1 MNVERIFGILFVLL
15 IASCVSSN
23 RYEEALAEKR
33 GLEDRVIQLE
43 KSQREFDRLKDDFS
57 KLQEQNNSLK
67 NELESC
73 QKKYDN
79 LNKARRDLQE
89 VYDKIVEQNKQ
100 LLETS
105 STEKRELLEEL
116 SDKRSQLDKREK
128 ELNETRREL
137 IAKENQIGEMMAG
150 IRERE
155 ARISKLNDR
164 LDAMDA
170 SMESTFKSIEKSL
183 VNFNEDE
190 FSVRRENG
198 RVYISLSQQ
207 LLFAKGSSQINDRGR
222 SALKQLASSMK
233 EMKDLSFTV
242 EGHTDSDGSVERNWE
257 LSTER
262 ATEVVLYLQ
271 ENGVDPTQMVA
282 SGRALYQPVAPNTTA
297 ENKQLN
303 RRTEII
309 INPNLEEVFD
319 VLQSPKV
326 PQTE

>member
-1 MNVERIFGILFVLL
+1 MFMERFFVILFAML
-15 IASCVSSN
+15 IGSCVSSN

-33 GLEDRVIQLE
+33 GLEDSVLQLE
-43 KSQREFDRLKDDFS
+43 KSQQEFDLLKNNYAE
-57 KLQEQNNSLK
+57 LQEQNASLK

-89 VYDKIVEQNKQ
+89 VYDKIVEQNNQ

-105 STEKRELLEEL
+105 SSEKRELLEEL
-116 SDKRSQLDKREK
+116 SDKRTQLDKREK

-155 ARISKLNDR
+155 ARISKLNAR
-164 LDAMDA
+164 LDAMNA
-170 SMESTFKSIEKSL
+170 SMESTFNSIEKAL

-222 SALKQLASSMK
+222 SALKQLALSMK

-262 ATEVVLYLQ
+262 ATEVVQYLQ

-282 SGRALYQPVAPNTTA
+282 SGRALYQPMAPNTSA

-319 VLQSPKV
+319 VLQSPKK